1 MLCKLYNLHS
11 TVASATQ
18 QKGATPMS
26 KITNAA
32 ARVKSF
38 AIEVKDFAVANPGL
52 ALISCALDIALIVAL
67 ASVFGLFD

>member
-1 MLCKLYNLHS
+1 
-11 TVASATQ
+11 
-18 QKGATPMS
+18 MS

-38 AIEVKDFAVANPGL
+38 AIGVKDFAVANPGL